1 MRLGRVVVSVGVV
14 LACACGT
21 AASPST
27 GDGGADG
34 GVSVD
39 AGPLVDAAAPEASAD
54 AGGDTGPPPP
64 PPVDA
69 SPDAPVPPPTPC
81 PAGVIV
87 ASGAT
92 CVTVTPEETGA
103 AATGENATFPH
114 YALAPQAGA
123 SGFLVL
129 SLNGSGGHP
138 AGVAKNPARNV
149 YTAAL
154 AEGHHALGLS
164 YRSNVTIGGLC
175 GDTDACYLAS
185 RTTVLT
191 GVFQVGADETLR
203 GVLPSEGVYARLAL
217 ALQHLARADPGGGW
231 GAFLQPGATPEATVR
246 WGQVI
251 VSGHSQGGGHATLLG
266 KLHAVRRIVALASP
280 CDTAAAGPASW
291 LVRDGSWATDPA
303 LAAFGFA
310 AESDPLCPAHAAI
323 WDAMAIDPARR
334 FDDAVVC
341 ASDSAHGAPI
351 GCTENFPRLRSLF
364 HL

>member
-1 MRLGRVVVSVGVV
+1 MRLTRLVPSVCVV

-21 AASPST
+21 GASGGAS
-27 GDGGADG
+27 DGGSTDG
-34 GVSVD
+34 GPPLD
-39 AGPLVDAAAPEASAD
+39 AGAPEASAD
-54 AGGDTGPPPP
+54 AAVDTGPPPLP
-64 PPVDA
+64 PADA
-69 SPDAPVPPPTPC
+69 SPDAPVPPPAPC
-81 PAGVIV
+81 PAGTIV
-87 ASGAT
+87 APGAT
-92 CVTVTPEETGA
+92 CVTFTPEESGA
-103 AATGENATFPH
+103 AAAGENARVPH

-164 YRSNVTIGGLC
+164 YRSDASLGSLC
-175 GDTDACYLAS
+175 GLTDACYLAS
-185 RTTVLT
+185 RTTLLS
-191 GVFQVGADETLR
+191 GVFQAGAAEALR

-217 ALQHLARADPGGGW
+217 ALRHLARVDPQGGW
-231 GAFLQPGATPEATVR
+231 GAFLQPGATPEGAIR

-266 KLHAVRRIVALASP
+266 RLHAVPRIVALASP
-280 CDTAAAGPASW
+280 CDRAAAGPASW

-303 LAAFGFA
+303 VAAFGFA
-310 AESDPLCPAHAAI
+310 AESDGVCPAHAAI
-323 WDAMAIDPARR
+323 WDAMAIDATRR